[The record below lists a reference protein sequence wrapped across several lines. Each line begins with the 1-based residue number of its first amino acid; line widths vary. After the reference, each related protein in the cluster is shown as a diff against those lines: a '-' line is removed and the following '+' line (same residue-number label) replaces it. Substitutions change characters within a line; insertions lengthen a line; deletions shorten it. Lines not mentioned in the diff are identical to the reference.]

1 MVVTNHSI
9 MHNPILLFC
18 LILCACL
25 PGVSQNIPQVK
36 IGNQVWMS
44 ENLGVV
50 TFRNGDIIPQAQS
63 REDWSR
69 AGFDEKPAW
78 CYYIETVNGNDSL
91 VTNHGKLY
99 NSYAV
104 NDPRGLAPHGWHI
117 PLESEWILMTDYVQN
132 TKKNYIDLFSIAGWK
147 TGKKGKDSFGFHLY
161 PAGWR
166 DVGCGGLGENTGF
179 WAKKIMPGEQT
190 PLASFSMFKG
200 QEPYF
205 GIHYTTWIMGYYVRC
220 IKD

>member
-1 MVVTNHSI
+1 LVVTNHSI
-9 MHNPILLFC
+9 MHKPILLFC

-50 TFRNGDIIPQAQS
+50 TFRNGDTIPQAQS
-63 REDWSR
+63 SEDWSR

-78 CYYIETVNGNDSL
+78 CYYIETMNGNDSL

-104 NDPRGLAPHGWHI
+104 NDPRGLAPNGWHI
-117 PLESEWILMTDYVQN
+117 PLESEWMLLTDFVIKN
-132 TKKNYIDLFSIAGWK
+132 KKSVIELFSTAGWK
-147 TGKKGKDSFGFHLY
+147 NGKKNNNSYGFQLY

-166 DVGCGGLGENTGF
+166 DVGCGGLGENTGI
-179 WAKKIMPGEQT
+179 WAKKISSDEQA
-190 PLASFSMFKG
+190 PYASFSLFDE
-200 QEPYF
+200 QEPRFY
-205 GIHYTTWIMGYYVRC
+205 INTTTWIMGYYVRC